1 MIDDHLKTSP
11 SASDGP
17 AQGPRRILVVDDN
30 KAAALTLSW
39 ALELQGYEVFTAYD
53 GRQGLTTAL
62 REKPDIL
69 LLDIAMPGMNG
80 YDLCRELRALPEF
93 RHAKIIA
100 QTGYS
105 QDEFRRR
112 SQEAGFD
119 GYIVKPVDLQVL
131 RTEIEGY
138 PLSH

>member
-1 MIDDHLKTSP
+1 VIDDHLK
-11 SASDGP
+11 SAPFVPGRP
-17 AQGPRRILVVDDN
+17 ALGTRRVLVVDDN

-53 GRQGLTTAL
+53 GRQGLTMAL
-62 REKPDIL
+62 REQPDIL
-69 LLDIAMPGMNG
+69 LLDIAMPEING
-80 YDLCRELRALPEF
+80 YDLCRKLRSLPEF
-93 RHAKIIA
+93 RHARIIA

-131 RTEIEGY
+131 RTEIEG
-138 PLSH
+138 